1 MKKTKQQ
8 GAGQRLSAA
17 PVAGA
22 LSVAAAVLMAGCGG
36 GSDGSSPT
44 TPPATPAAASLTGTA
59 ATGSALANA
68 NVAVTDSAGN
78 SPCVEATIT
87 TTALGT
93 YTCTLKIGEAAPFF
107 VVVTDPTGNTAPLVS
122 VTTTT
127 PPAGSAL
134 TLNATPLTTAI
145 VAALDSTG
153 NPLNV
158 VSSGTVAASKLQAI
172 TAAVVAQITS
182 VLNAIGAP
190 AGYDPFSTTIS
201 AGTSSATGNTADQ
214 VLDVV
219 KIGRDLSTG
228 MPTLATVDNPT
239 PTPMATDAS
248 AGTALQAPAANVASL
263 PQGAQ
268 LVAQQFAACFALPTA
283 QRVLTAD
290 STIPAAQGGPSVT
303 SMGAA
308 CQDMVASSSS
318 AAGIAYLQNGYS
330 AGQAFYGILNSDSM
344 TNAQFAIP
352 EVMAFYP
359 ADSATNQPDRAV
371 LNIKYLD
378 NAGNP
383 GNIITVARYIA
394 NGATGAHPSNWWVT
408 GNQQSIDSTSK
419 TLIRRV
425 EQRNPSPPSGIG
437 NNYSHFQNGIQFWI
451 NATGPGSLDSG
462 NNPLTY
468 ARVKGP
474 GLPTNGIVYVAPD
487 STGEPGQVYMDVLN
501 ASGTIPSGLPTINS
515 RCGTPANPSPSQ
527 QFFDCPNFWFS
538 RTVDVSGSGAT
549 TLASNS
555 TSIVWAQPNSGAD
568 MTKVVKGASYTIE
581 LFFGAPGATPVAG
594 KTITKTLLTD
604 LVQATQGVNLAWNTP
619 GPQSLNALNPTGSL
633 AGQQTS
639 LTLDWAQNPSAEQ
652 IGRIEVTTD
661 TKGANFDVGTV
672 VPKGATSATDTPPT
686 PVPAFPATGPAGR
699 ALLFGYRMLDNSNK
713 TAVYTYNY

>member
-1 MKKTKQQ
+1 MKKMEEN
-8 GAGQRLSAA
+8 RLSSRLRSG
-17 PVAGA
+17 PVASA
-22 LSVAAAVLMAGCGG
+22 LSLAAVMLVAGCGG
-36 GSDGSSPT
+36 GSDSSSPGS
-44 TPPATPAAASLTGTA
+44 PATPAAASLSGTA

-87 TTALGT
+87 TSALGT

-172 TAAVVAQITS
+172 TAAVVAQIAS

-190 AGYDPFSTTIS
+190 AGYDPFSTAIS

-219 KIGRDLSTG
+219 KVGRNLTTG

-239 PTPMATDAS
+239 PTPMATDTQPA
-248 AGTALQAPAANVASL
+248 AALQPPAPNVASL

-268 LVAQQFAACFALPTA
+268 LVAQAFAACFALPTS
-283 QRVLTAD
+283 QRVLATN
-290 STIPAAQGGPSVT
+290 PANPASQGGPTVT
-303 SMGAA
+303 SAGAA
-308 CQDMVASSSS
+308 CQDIVASSSN
-318 AAGIAYLQNGYS
+318 AAGMDYLHNGYS
-330 AGQAFYGILNSDSM
+330 AGQAFYGILTSDSM
-344 TNAQFAIP
+344 TNAQFSVP
-352 EVMAFYP
+352 DVMAFYP
-359 ADSATNQPDRAV
+359 ADTTTNQPDRAV

-383 GNIITVARYIA
+383 GNIITVARYIT
-394 NGATGAHPSNWWVT
+394 NGSTSAHPSNWWAT
-408 GNQQSIDSTSK
+408 GNQQSIDSTAK
-419 TLIRRV
+419 TQIRRV
-425 EQRNPSPPSGIG
+425 EQLNPNPPSTVG

-451 NATGPGSLDSG
+451 NAQGPGSGFGTSNALS
-462 NNPLTY
+462 Y

-474 GLPTNGIVYVAPD
+474 GLPTTGIVYAAPD
-487 STGEPGQVYMDVLN
+487 GTAEPGQVYMDVLN
-501 ASGTIPSGLPTINS
+501 TNGVIPSGLPSASS
-515 RCGTPANPSPSQ
+515 RCGTTTPSQ
-527 QFFDCPNFWFS
+527 LFLDCPNFWFS
-538 RTVDVSGSGAT
+538 RTTAVSGSGAT
-549 TLASNS
+549 TLTSNS
-555 TSIVWAQPNSGAD
+555 TSVVWAQPNTGVD
-568 MTKVVKGASYTIE
+568 MTKVVKGAVYTIE
-581 LFFGAPGATPVAG
+581 LFFGAPGTSPSAG
-594 KTITKTLLTD
+594 KTITKTLLTN

-619 GPQSLNALNPTGSL
+619 GSQSLNALNPTGSL

-639 LTLDWAQNPSAEQ
+639 LTLDWTQNPSAEQ

-661 TKGANFDVGTV
+661 TKGANYDAGTA

-699 ALLFGYRMLDNSNK
+699 ALLFGYRMLDNTVK